1 MKIAI
6 LTPLELT
13 KAETFIKNH
22 ITNLPFEIVVVYGG
36 SFPFKTDRNTNT
48 AAEKRKHKV
57 KTIFKQILGM
67 QLRSFKET
75 QLRKVLTTE
84 KIDLVF
90 AEYLHVGAEVTELCQ
105 ELKIPLAAIGL
116 GYEISRYSMLDK
128 YQEKYKMLFAYAKTI
143 FVVSEHMKQ
152 NIKAIGCDDA
162 KIIYTPAGPSQE
174 FLNITPTFK
183 TNQFTAVGR
192 FVEKKAPHLTLL
204 AFKQVLLKVP
214 DAVLVMAGD
223 GDLLPMC
230 KDIAN
235 TLGMSNAVQFIGK
248 ITPQEHQT
256 LLKNSIAFIQH
267 SKIATSGDSEGT
279 PVAILEASA
288 AGLPIVAT
296 QHAGIPNVVINNETG
311 FLVPENDVEAMA
323 EKMITLL
330 TNKNLA
336 KKMGAAGK
344 AHVSVNFTLEKHI
357 QKLKEHI
364 EAVKV

>member
-6 LTPLELT
+6 LTPLEFT

-36 SFPFKTDRNTNT
+36 NFPYKTSKNTNKAT
-48 AAEKRKHKV
+48 EKRKHKISSLL
-57 KTIFKQILGM
+57 KRFLGLPT
-67 QLRSFKET
+67 QSFQET
-75 QLRKVLTTE
+75 QLRKVLKTE
-84 KIDLVF
+84 KVDVVF
-90 AEYLHVGAEVTELCQ
+90 AEYLHVGAEVVEVCQ
-105 ELKIPLAAIGL
+105 DLKIPLTAIGL
-116 GYEISRYSMLDK
+116 GYEISTYAMLSK
-128 YQEKYKMLFAYAKTI
+128 YEEKYKKLFAYAKTI

-152 NIKAIGCDDA
+152 NIRKIGCDNA
-162 KIIYTPAGPSQE
+162 KIIYTPAGPSTD
-174 FLNITPTFK
+174 FFNITPTFQ
-183 TNQFTAVGR
+183 TNQLVAVGR

-204 AFKQVLLKVP
+204 AFKEVLVKIP

-223 GDLLPMC
+223 GALLPIC

-235 TLGMSNAVQFIGK
+235 TLGITNAVQFVGK
-248 ITPQEHQT
+248 ITPKEHQD

-288 AGLPIVAT
+288 AGLPIVST
-296 QHAGIPNVVINNETG
+296 LHAGIPNVVLNNTTG
-311 FLVPENDVEAMA
+311 FLVTENDVQAMA

-330 TNKNLA
+330 TDKALA

-344 AHVSVNFTLEKHI
+344 AYVSVNFTLEKHI
-357 QKLKEHI
+357 QKLTEHI